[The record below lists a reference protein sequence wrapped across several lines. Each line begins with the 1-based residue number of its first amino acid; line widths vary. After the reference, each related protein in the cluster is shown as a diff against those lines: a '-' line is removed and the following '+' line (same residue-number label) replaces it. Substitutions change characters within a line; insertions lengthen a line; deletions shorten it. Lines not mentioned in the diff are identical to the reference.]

1 MIVGGLQKLYLQGRI
16 TLYLAKINQKNN
28 GEHSL

>member
-1 MIVGGLQKLYLQGRI
+1 MYLQGRI

-28 GEHSL
+28 GEHIYDKIDRQ